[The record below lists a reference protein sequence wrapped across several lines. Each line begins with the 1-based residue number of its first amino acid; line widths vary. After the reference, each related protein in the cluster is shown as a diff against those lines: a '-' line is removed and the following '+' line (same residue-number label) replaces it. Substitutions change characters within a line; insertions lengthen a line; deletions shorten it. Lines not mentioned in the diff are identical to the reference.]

1 MSCPYVNHRDGTTGY
16 PGVHLRVPLRA
27 RHGHPPRAPHH
38 GHPATGYQA
47 GGRTGR
53 YLTFS
58 CSVLMMS
65 VRFLPSTLSW
75 KTHMVTSSS
84 NWSRSSTLRPTIL
97 AMAEPQLPEPTMQT
111 FSFCRGQGEELTH
124 SSVCRGGRLPYSACL
139 LATTQ
144 AQALKTSSRGRSQ
157 HSREEHDAQHSCRAC
172 ERDEC
177 TVSRVASTRSCNAT
191 TADAPSG
198 MHRGQAK
205 NELRSAL
212 RIGTDATEEIAEHV
226 WCT

>member
-1 MSCPYVNHRDGTTGY
+1 M
-16 PGVHLRVPLRA
+16 RA
-27 RHGHPPRAPHH
+27 LGARL
-38 GHPATGYQA
+38 QSF
-47 GGRTGR
+47 TGR

-97 AMAEPQLPEPTMQT
+97 AIADPQLPEPTMQT

-124 SSVCRGGRLPYSACL
+124 RSVCRGGRLPYSACL

-144 AQALKTSSRGRSQ
+144 AHALKTSSRGRSQ

-212 RIGTDATEEIAEHV
+212 RCRSDAQRHRTELRNTLLRRTHK
-226 WCT
+226 

>member
-1 MSCPYVNHRDGTTGY
+1 MGT
-16 PGVHLRVPLRA
+16 
-27 RHGHPPRAPHH
+27 PPRI
-38 GHPATGYQA
+38 YQA

-111 FSFCRGQGEELTH
+111 FSFCRGQGEGLTH
-124 SSVCRGGRLPYSACL
+124 RSVCRGGRLPYSACL

-144 AQALKTSSRGRSQ
+144 AHALKTSSRGRSQ

-212 RIGTDATEEIAEHV
+212 RIGTDATGEIAEHV
-226 WCT
+226 ANTQLPSSIACT

>member
-1 MSCPYVNHRDGTTGY
+1 MGT
-16 PGVHLRVPLRA
+16 
-27 RHGHPPRAPHH
+27 PPRI
-38 GHPATGYQA
+38 YQA

-65 VRFLPSTLSW
+65 VRFLPSTCSW

-124 SSVCRGGRLPYSACL
+124 RSVCRGGRLPYSACL

-144 AQALKTSSRGRSQ
+144 AHALKTSS
-157 HSREEHDAQHSCRAC
+157 
-172 ERDEC
+172 
-177 TVSRVASTRSCNAT
+177 
-191 TADAPSG
+191 
-198 MHRGQAK
+198 
-205 NELRSAL
+205 
-212 RIGTDATEEIAEHV
+212 
-226 WCT
+226 

>member
-1 MSCPYVNHRDGTTGY
+1 
-16 PGVHLRVPLRA
+16 
-27 RHGHPPRAPHH
+27 
-38 GHPATGYQA
+38 
-47 GGRTGR
+47 
-53 YLTFS
+53 
-58 CSVLMMS
+58 LMMS
-65 VRFLPSTLSW
+65 VRFLPSTFSW

-97 AMAEPQLPEPTMQT
+97 AMAEPQFPEPTMQT

-124 SSVCRGGRLPYSACL
+124 SSVCCGGRLPYSACL

-177 TVSRVASTRSCNAT
+177 T
-191 TADAPSG
+191 G
-198 MHRGQAK
+198 
-205 NELRSAL
+205 
-212 RIGTDATEEIAEHV
+212 
-226 WCT
+226 

>member
-1 MSCPYVNHRDGTTGY
+1 
-16 PGVHLRVPLRA
+16 
-27 RHGHPPRAPHH
+27 
-38 GHPATGYQA
+38 
-47 GGRTGR
+47 
-53 YLTFS
+53 
-58 CSVLMMS
+58 MMS

-124 SSVCRGGRLPYSACL
+124 RSVCRGGRLPYSACL

-212 RIGTDATEEIAEHV
+212 RIGTDATGGNCGTAHYPNPKTLTLNHFPFRELTVRLDRARAYLCVPFTHAPPLLNGGGAAWDRRALTRHEVAPLD
-226 WCT
+226 

>member
-1 MSCPYVNHRDGTTGY
+1 MGT
-16 PGVHLRVPLRA
+16 
-27 RHGHPPRAPHH
+27 PPRI
-38 GHPATGYQA
+38 YQA

-97 AMAEPQLPEPTMQT
+97 AIADPQLPEPTMQT
-111 FSFCRGQGEELTH
+111 FSFCRDQGEELTH
-124 SSVCRGGRLPYSACL
+124 RSVCRGGRLPYSACL

-144 AQALKTSSRGRSQ
+144 AHALETSSRGRSQ

-172 ERDEC
+172 ERDDC

-191 TADAPSG
+191 TADARHEG
-198 MHRGQAK
+198 CTGDKR

-212 RIGTDATEEIAEHV
+212 RCRSDAQRHRTELRNTLLSSALSRA
-226 WCT
+226 